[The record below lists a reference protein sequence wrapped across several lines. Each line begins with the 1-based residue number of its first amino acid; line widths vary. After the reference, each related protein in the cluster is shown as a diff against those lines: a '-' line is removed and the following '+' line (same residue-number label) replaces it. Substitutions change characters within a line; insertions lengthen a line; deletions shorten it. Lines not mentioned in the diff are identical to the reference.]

1 MGVTVGCMDDGWG
14 GDDIRPRAIYGKGE
28 GWEDCADKPMTI
40 YRTGGS
46 KVALLRS
53 CLAREH
59 VAVPVSRCY
68 LSIYLTI
75 YLSLSLLYI
84 YVYTYIDLTQIE
96 SL

>member
-1 MGVTVGCMDDGWG
+1 MTGGVGT
-14 GDDIRPRAIYGKGE
+14 IRPRAIYGKGE
-28 GWEDCADKPMTI
+28 GWGDCADKPMTI

-75 YLSLSLLYI
+75 YLSLSLYLYI
-84 YVYTYIDLTQIE
+84 CIYLYRFNTD
-96 SL
+96 